1 MIFISIYNTDMNLLE
16 KITKGRK
23 LIKNYQIKI
32 DNLKEQQTAIK
43 SVLLSE
49 GYILDLLTDLFFG
62 KKIKADIASLKNN
75 PIYIKNTKEIKV
87 LANKLAGQLKVVTAM
102 EKAYEKKY
110 GRSVYE
116 PIPQNKYKKVTNTKS
131 NTKFNYKSKPL

>member
-49 GYILDLLTDLFFG
+49 
-62 KKIKADIASLKNN
+62 
-75 PIYIKNTKEIKV
+75 
-87 LANKLAGQLKVVTAM
+87 
-102 EKAYEKKY
+102 
-110 GRSVYE
+110 
-116 PIPQNKYKKVTNTKS
+116 
-131 NTKFNYKSKPL
+131 